1 MPPDNDSPL
10 TSRPPAAPELPQR
23 LSPRELSCLHWAAQ
37 GKTSVEI
44 GLILGIS
51 SHTVNFHI
59 LNASRRLGVYG
70 RQAAIT
76 AAWRAGLLSTARDGP
91 TRGARRGAAHRRIQ
105 GGGPDRL
112 TRLPHSGKIGRP

>member
-10 TSRPPAAPELPQR
+10 NASALPVPEPPHR

-91 TRGARRGAAHRRIQ
+91 TRGARRAPVGPRGRNGPSYPTAALR
-105 GGGPDRL
+105 
-112 TRLPHSGKIGRP
+112 